1 MSPPADLRT
10 ECEEPRTR
18 AQRVPDS
25 SACSAVVR
33 PPPEA
38 ERAKPLQMAQGNVH
52 VRSPPAAL
60 RARTRCSARVCLA
73 LAPRQKNMM
82 QVLLGAGAMAEDD
95 LLSKLQE
102 CIELHQDAA
111 RRAKLKFVDNK
122 EQDKAT
128 LDAVIS
134 VLNTQLDPLG
144 LKVCATAR
152 VCPCGM
158 SPCDMGT
165 QACDMGMSPCDTLNP
180 CDSGCMPTWQ
190 QDGSDHACTAAVD
203 GRDPVPSAGHRWRSS
218 AASTTTSRCT
228 TASSTCGRTT
238 SSSWAPTWTRT
249 SRSSFTRS
257 CAAARVPGEPEHAMR
272 ARTRCAPLG

>member
-1 MSPPADLRT
+1 MSRPADLRT
-10 ECEEPRTR
+10 RVVRRTAHSPSR
-18 AQRVPDS
+18 TLVRVLSP
-25 SACSAVVR
+25 VVR

-38 ERAKPLQMAQGNVH
+38 ERAKPVQMAQGNVH

-95 LLSKLQE
+95 LLSQLQE

-144 LKVCATAR
+144 LKVRATAG
-152 VCPCGM
+152 VCPRG
-158 SPCDMGT
+158 SRMG
-165 QACDMGMSPCDTLNP
+165 AISVHG
-180 CDSGCMPTWQ
+180 
-190 QDGSDHACTAAVD
+190 GS
-203 GRDPVPSAGHRWRSS
+203 RRP
-218 AASTTTSRCT
+218 
-228 TASSTCGRTT
+228 
-238 SSSWAPTWTRT
+238 
-249 SRSSFTRS
+249 
-257 CAAARVPGEPEHAMR
+257 
-272 ARTRCAPLG
+272 

>member
-128 LDAVIS
+128 LDSVIS

-144 LKVCATAR
+144 LKVRATAR

-165 QACDMGMSPCDTLNP
+165 QACDMSMSPCDTLSP

-190 QDGSDHACTAAVD
+190 QDGSDQRARRQSTAVTRCPPPATGGEAAQQARRQAGVLRRRQPAA
-203 GRDPVPSAGHRWRSS
+203 GRPRQAGHQPGQGRAGAIPQDRAPPPTPLRNRS
-218 AASTTTSRCT
+218 T
-228 TASSTCGRTT
+228 
-238 SSSWAPTWTRT
+238 P
-249 SRSSFTRS
+249 
-257 CAAARVPGEPEHAMR
+257 
-272 ARTRCAPLG
+272 CAPACAVPP

>member
-10 ECEEPRTR
+10 RR
-18 AQRVPDS
+18 AAKNRAHRV
-25 SACSAVVR
+25 SALVRVLSPVGRSAAAR
-33 PPPEA
+33 EA
-38 ERAKPLQMAQGNVH
+38 ERAKPVQMAQGNVH
-52 VRSPPAAL
+52 VRSLPAAL

-128 LDAVIS
+128 LDSVIS

-144 LKVCATAR
+144 LKVR
-152 VCPCGM
+152 HGHE
-158 SPCDMGT
+158 
-165 QACDMGMSPCDTLNP
+165 
-180 CDSGCMPTWQ
+180 PT
-190 QDGSDHACTAAVD
+190 
-203 GRDPVPSAGHRWRSS
+203 P
-218 AASTTTSRCT
+218 
-228 TASSTCGRTT
+228 
-238 SSSWAPTWTRT
+238 
-249 SRSSFTRS
+249 
-257 CAAARVPGEPEHAMR
+257 
-272 ARTRCAPLG
+272 

>member
-128 LDAVIS
+128 LDSVIS

-144 LKVCATAR
+144 LKVRQRLYAHVA
-152 VCPCGM
+152 
-158 SPCDMGT
+158 
-165 QACDMGMSPCDTLNP
+165 
-180 CDSGCMPTWQ
+180 
-190 QDGSDHACTAAVD
+190 
-203 GRDPVPSAGHRWRSS
+203 
-218 AASTTTSRCT
+218 
-228 TASSTCGRTT
+228 
-238 SSSWAPTWTRT
+238 
-249 SRSSFTRS
+249 
-257 CAAARVPGEPEHAMR
+257 
-272 ARTRCAPLG
+272 

>member
-1 MSPPADLRT
+1 MWVTQPLLLWHLLFEATPGRSIEPTGGPQSQELPIAGCGSRPRDFLVLPARGR
-10 ECEEPRTR
+10 PRVAR
-18 AQRVPDS
+18 
-25 SACSAVVR
+25 SAPSR
-33 PPPEA
+33 
-38 ERAKPLQMAQGNVH
+38 LQMTQGNVH

-128 LDAVIS
+128 LDSVIS

-144 LKVCATAR
+144 LKVRATAG
-152 VCPCGM
+152 VCPRG
-158 SPCDMGT
+158 SRMGAIRRARRQST
-165 QACDMGMSPCDTLNP
+165 AVTRCPPPATGGEAAQQARRQAGVLRRRQP
-180 CDSGCMPTWQ
+180 
-190 QDGSDHACTAAVD
+190 AA
-203 GRDPVPSAGHRWRSS
+203 GRPRQAGHQPGQGRAGAIPQHRAPPPTPLRNRS
-218 AASTTTSRCT
+218 T
-228 TASSTCGRTT
+228 
-238 SSSWAPTWTRT
+238 P
-249 SRSSFTRS
+249 
-257 CAAARVPGEPEHAMR
+257 
-272 ARTRCAPLG
+272 CAPARAVPP

>member
-1 MSPPADLRT
+1 MSRPADLRT
-10 ECEEPRTR
+10 RVVRRTAHSPSR
-18 AQRVPDS
+18 TLVRVLSP
-25 SACSAVVR
+25 VVR

-38 ERAKPLQMAQGNVH
+38 ERAKPVQMAQGNVH

-60 RARTRCSARVCLA
+60 RARTRCSARVCLV

-128 LDAVIS
+128 LDSVIS

-144 LKVCATAR
+144 LKVRATAG
-152 VCPCGM
+152 VCPCG
-158 SPCDMGT
+158 SRMG
-165 QACDMGMSPCDTLNP
+165 AISVHG
-180 CDSGCMPTWQ
+180 
-190 QDGSDHACTAAVD
+190 GS
-203 GRDPVPSAGHRWRSS
+203 RRP
-218 AASTTTSRCT
+218 
-228 TASSTCGRTT
+228 
-238 SSSWAPTWTRT
+238 
-249 SRSSFTRS
+249 
-257 CAAARVPGEPEHAMR
+257 
-272 ARTRCAPLG
+272 